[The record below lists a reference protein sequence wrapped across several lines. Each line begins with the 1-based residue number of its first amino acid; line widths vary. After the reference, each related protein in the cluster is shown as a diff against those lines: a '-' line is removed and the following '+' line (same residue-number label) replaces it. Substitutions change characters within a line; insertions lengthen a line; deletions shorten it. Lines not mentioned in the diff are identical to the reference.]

1 MVTGDADFR
10 RAAKTT
16 LGQMAA
22 SGAPVLHFE
31 QGPSQLPSAAP
42 NGVSDRGRTAG
53 RERRTSH
60 APRPANQ
67 IESML
72 RHLLARPTI
81 EGWRLGAKVPGATV
95 SYELSLDQPKT

>member
-16 LGQMAA
+16 LGTMAA

-42 NGVSDRGRTAG
+42 IWVSDRGRTAG

-60 APRPANQ
+60 APRRANQ

-72 RHLLARPTI
+72 GHLLARPTI